1 MATRSY
7 IGIYN
12 SDSNTVDYIYCHFDG
27 YLDYVGRILVDYYT
41 DPERA
46 RQLIALGSISS
57 IGADP
62 TVQPVVSN
70 NGYPDVNVSKNAQGV
85 PVEVVAYHR
94 ERGEQLK
101 RYTCTLPEYAEEDGM
116 VSYVYLFKDG
126 VWQVY
131 ARRAFVPVETLLRG
145 DGE

>member
-7 IGIYN
+7 IGIHN
-12 SDSNTVDYIYCHFDG
+12 SDTDTVDYIYCHFDG
-27 YLDYVGRILVDYYT
+27 YLDHVGRILVNYYT
-41 DPERA
+41 DPARV

-62 TVQPVVSN
+62 TAQPVVSN
-70 NGYPDVNVSKNAQGV
+70 NGYPDVNVTKNEQGV
-85 PVEVVAYHR
+85 PIEVVAYHR
-94 ERGEQLK
+94 DRGEQLK
-101 RYTCTLPEYAEEDGM
+101 RYTCTLPEYTEQDGM

-131 ARRAFVPVETLLRG
+131 RNGSFVPVEALLRV
-145 DGE
+145 DSE

>member
-12 SDSNTVDYIYCHFDG
+12 SDTDTVEYIYCHFDG
-27 YLDYVGRILVDYYT
+27 FLDHVGRILVNYYT

-62 TVQPVVSN
+62 TVQPAVSD
-70 NGYPDVNVSKNAQGV
+70 NGYPYVVVTSNAQDV

-94 ERGEQLK
+94 DRGEPLK
-101 RYTCTLPEYAEEDGM
+101 RYTCSLPEYSEEDGM

-131 ARRAFVPVETLLRG
+131 ARRAFVPVDTLLRG
-145 DGE
+145 DNE

>member
-7 IGIYN
+7 IGIHN
-12 SDSNTVDYIYCHFDG
+12 SDTDTVDYIYCHFDG
-27 YLDYVGRILVDYYT
+27 YLDHVGRILVNYYT
-41 DPERA
+41 DPARV

-62 TVQPVVSN
+62 TAQPAVSN
-70 NGYPDVNVSKNAQGV
+70 NGYPYVVVTSNAQDV

-94 ERGEQLK
+94 DRGEQLK
-101 RYTCTLPEYAEEDGM
+101 RYTCTLQEYAEEAGM